1 LPPTASKPEGCFRIS
16 VGGQRPHPAL
26 AADTSRMSIFHG
38 SNYITSSPNADD
50 SSVTHAG
57 EFMEILLIVLVVF
70 FVFGGG
76 GYYGYR
82 RWR

>member
-1 LPPTASKPEGCFRIS
+1 MLLCAIFN
-16 VGGQRPHPAL
+16 QRSEIDVL
-26 AADTSRMSIFHG
+26 EK
-38 SNYITSSPNADD
+38 
-50 SSVTHAG
+50 V
-57 EFMEILLIVLVVF
+57 MELLLIILVVF